1 MEIKLIKIGH
11 LINRKRDGVSLET
24 QNKLPAPEKSLE
36 KSLER
41 DINLNPS
48 QTIEMP
54 FKTTAFFSVDK
65 DGNVVIKIVDS
76 EGKVIRQIPPE
87 EYIAMVR
94 ELKKAIKNLIDI
106 EV

>member
-1 MEIKLIKIGH
+1 MMEIKLIKIGH
-11 LINRKRDGVSLET
+11 LINRKRDAIPLEPQRKT
-24 QNKLPAPEKSLE
+24 STLE
-36 KSLER
+36 KSSEG
-41 DINLNPS
+41 DINLKPPQS
-48 QTIEMP
+48 IEMP